1 MTTRLTQGGVERMTQ
16 TQIKAVAKAIFAMR
30 VNRVERPSPADLN
43 KKRMVVRK
51 QIEDRRYQMAMNRW
65 NDELAG

>member
-1 MTTRLTQGGVERMTQ
+1 MTQ